1 MGADWVA
8 TVALGNL
15 AKIQANHENAS
26 SKSYSRLQVFWA
38 PFLLLH
44 LGGPD
49 TITAYSL
56 EDNELWSRHF
66 LGLIVEIGVA
76 LYVFFRSFNNTALTF
91 LFIPVFVAGIIK
103 YGERTYELWCASNR
117 KFKEKLLSTNSMA
130 ENAMRMVMGKKEE
143 DFSEIVL
150 MEETK
155 EISEGQSLDD
165 DEFNNSIDAAHFL
178 FKRLEYLFA
187 NLILGFNDRIRCYDI
202 IKKHCYDIIKKHK
215 PYKKAFELVEIELGF
230 MYDVLYTKAKLIQ
243 TKRGFLLRAI
253 SFFSSV
259 SALIA
264 FSMVIDF
271 HVYHQ
276 TDISITFLLL
286 AGAVFL
292 ELYAFTIFL
301 LSDWTKLW
309 LQKHRVPKI
318 ISSFFFHRNNKR
330 WSESV
335 AQHNLIT
342 FCIGDIQGNFS
353 FVRKLPHLGK
363 LYEEY
368 NPHRFLSRKDL
379 DGLMQMI
386 FQQLEEKADKIKDNY
401 TVKLC
406 KEELGHRGDH
416 VLEKYEKFND
426 LGWSTIDLE
435 FDESLLLWHI
445 ATDICYHDDSDKHL
459 PDACNL
465 CKQRKIS
472 KQLSDYMLYLLVL
485 CPSMLPQGIG
495 EIRYKDTR
503 AQLIQFLK
511 REKSV
516 AMKEKEVARKLLEKI
531 SKRTITQSILS
542 DGCELAREL
551 QQETDSE
558 RKWKMIS
565 EVWVE
570 MLTYAASHCGWREH
584 GQQLWKGGQLLT
596 LVSVLMAHLGL
607 SEQYNA
613 KEEFYLV

>member
-15 AKIQANHENAS
+15 AKIQANHENGS

-143 DFSEIVL
+143 DFSEIVP

-155 EISEGQSLDD
+155 EISDGQSLED

-202 IKKHCYDIIKKHK
+202 IKKHKSYE
-215 PYKKAFELVEIELGF
+215 KAFELVEIELGF

-301 LSDWTKLW
+301 LSDWTKIW

-353 FVRKLPHLGK
+353 LVRKLPHLGK
-363 LYEEY
+363 LYDEY
-368 NPHRFLSRKDL
+368 NPYRFLSRKDL

-386 FQQLEEKADKIKDNY
+386 FQHLEEKADKIKDNY

-416 VLEKYEKFND
+416 VLEKYEKIND

-445 ATDICYHDDSDKHL
+445 ATDICYHDDSDKHR
-459 PDACNL
+459 PGAGNL
-465 CKQRKIS
+465 YKQLKIS

-485 CPSMLPQGIG
+485 CPSMLPQGI
-495 EIRYKDTR
+495 
-503 AQLIQFLK
+503 
-511 REKSV
+511 
-516 AMKEKEVARKLLEKI
+516 AMKEKEVATKLLEKI
-531 SKRTITQSILS
+531 SKRPITQSILS

-558 RKWKMIS
+558 KKWEMIS